1 MRSSG
6 RPSQDCAR
14 VNARV
19 PGVNTGI
26 VSVFSAARFGQRL
39 RSRPMRVY
47 LAPACENVDFLP
59 IVFAKRSHFEP
70 VPRKFKVRPA
80 FLTSTPVDEIACPL
94 LVAGAPRKK
103 NHSNLFSNL
112 YI

>member
-6 RPSQDCAR
+6 RPSHCAR

-26 VSVFSAARFGQRL
+26 VSMLREARFGQRL
-39 RSRPMRVY
+39 HSRPMRVC

-70 VPRKFKVRPA
+70 VPRKFKVR
-80 FLTSTPVDEIACPL
+80 LHW
-94 LVAGAPRKK
+94 K
-103 NHSNLFSNL
+103 N
-112 YI
+112 